1 MRRHRHSE
9 HWWCKHGSISGQ
21 CSRHVHT
28 LHTAATFVLSVGES
42 FVRVRAAGATSRT
55 CPKTMLSDI
64 PFGRPLVHDL
74 LGGLPP
80 VLVLVK

>member
-9 HWWCKHGSISGQ
+9 HWWCKHGSMSGQ

-28 LHTAATFVLSVGES
+28 LHTAAAFVLSVGEFCPCES
-42 FVRVRAAGATSRT
+42 SRSYFT
-55 CPKTMLSDI
+55 HMSQTMLSDI
-64 PFGRPLVHDL
+64 PFGRPLVRDL